1 MQFIKASRLLSNK
14 TNKIFNKQSLNLRF
28 LHLHEYQSAELLRKY
43 FINILDMIYL
53 FQMVL

>member
-1 MQFIKASRLLSNK
+1 MQFLKVSRLISNK